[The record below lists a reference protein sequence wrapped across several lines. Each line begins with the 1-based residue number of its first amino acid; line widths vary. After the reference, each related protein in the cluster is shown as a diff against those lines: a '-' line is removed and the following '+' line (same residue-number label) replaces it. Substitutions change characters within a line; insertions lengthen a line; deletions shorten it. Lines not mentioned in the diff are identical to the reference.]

1 MRAEDWDGQ
10 DLYDPV
16 MGASDE
22 DDFPTVFPHGD
33 VDLSFTEPLPAQQQ
47 VTTRP

>member
-1 MRAEDWDGQ
+1 
-10 DLYDPV
+10 

-33 VDLSFTEPLPAQQQ
+33 VDLSFSEPLQQQ
-47 VTTRP
+47 VTTHP